1 MPNIPELSSDQIQL
15 YDDIID
21 NDNTIADEYKTDPT
35 VREVMRAGLFLAHQL
50 DNMKCPHETILRIQY
65 TAGEMSFGHDPWEVV
80 SELLEQYTSGTL
92 EMEPSEDPSKIN

>member
-1 MPNIPELSSDQIQL
+1 MTNTLELSSDQIAL

-21 NDNTIADEYKTDPT
+21 NDTTIADEYKSDPT

-80 SELLEQYTSGTL
+80 GELLEGYTNGTL
-92 EMEPSEDPSKIN
+92 EFEPSEDPSKIN